1 VISYTRAMKILLPLP
16 IAAALA
22 GCAASAAGL
31 ERTAP
36 RLTIESARPPAAFA
50 TCAAEAFL
58 ADNQLRTDGS
68 RWWVL
73 RMNGWGVPVVRWDFE
88 PRGSGSVAIL
98 RATSPFGEGADK
110 VRACAV

>member
-1 VISYTRAMKILLPLP
+1 MIGYAGPMKLLPSLP

-50 TCAAEAFL
+50 ACAAEAFL
-58 ADNQLRTDGS
+58 ADNQLRTDGT

-88 PRGSGSVAIL
+88 PRGSGSIAVL